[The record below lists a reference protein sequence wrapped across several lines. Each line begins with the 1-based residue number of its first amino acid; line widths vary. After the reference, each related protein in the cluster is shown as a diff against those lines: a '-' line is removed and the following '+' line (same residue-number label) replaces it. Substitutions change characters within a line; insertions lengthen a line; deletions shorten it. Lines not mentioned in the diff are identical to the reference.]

1 MVRAAHGCTLGAH
14 FFLPQE
20 HVGGNDRVWIERH
33 GIDALLHQ
41 PLGQVRVVRGALATD
56 SNILALGLRCLYQGF
71 KALHDSRV
79 PLVEV
84 LGHQARVAIKTKRQ
98 LGQIVAANGES
109 IKILQELICQEDIA
123 GKLSHHVHLQ
133 AILSACKA
141 ILLQYFIDI
150 LSHIQGSHKWDH
162 DLDVGQAHL
171 SAHLLDCVKLHG
183 EALLKEGIR
192 VAAATTEANHWVLLV
207 RLVLVSTNEALVLI
221 GLEVRQADNDLLGV
235 HGACKGRNTLGNLLH
250 VEVLRAV
257 IPTHLLLNDLLGL
270 CIHGVQFEQGL
281 WVHSNGV
288 VNDKL
293 QAGQA
298 NAIAWKLA
306 ESESGLWVTNIHHDL
321 HVHLWNLTDILLR
334 ALELQQALVN
344 AASVTLSTADSHL
357 ITL

>member
-109 IKILQELICQEDIA
+109 IKVLQELVCQEDIA
-123 GKLSHHVHLQ
+123 GKLSHHVPLQ
-133 AILSACKA
+133 AVLAASKT
-141 ILLQYFIDI
+141 ILLENLVDV
-150 LSHIQGSHKWDH
+150 LGHIQGSHKRDH

-171 SAHLLDCVKLHG
+171 SAHLLDCIKLHG

-270 CIHGVQFEQGL
+270 CIHGVQLKQGL
-281 WVHSNGV
+281 WVHADGIV
-288 VNDKL
+288 DHKL
-293 QAGQA
+293 QSCQA
-298 NAIAWKLA
+298 NSVAWQLA
-306 ESESGLWVTNIHHDL
+306 KRKGRLGVANIHHDL